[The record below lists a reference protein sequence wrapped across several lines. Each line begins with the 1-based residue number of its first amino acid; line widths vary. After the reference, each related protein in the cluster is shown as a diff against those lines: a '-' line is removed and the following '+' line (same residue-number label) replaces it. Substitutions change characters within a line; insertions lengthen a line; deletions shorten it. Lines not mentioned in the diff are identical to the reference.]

1 MQANNADDEELSRKR
16 QRNRVAQQ
24 KYRRRLKLHID
35 DLERKAAVADR
46 LVAGRET
53 LLPDN
58 LMESIDDFTDPQ
70 LGAPGTSM
78 AQPIDVPPRV
88 SPNTATSTSRESM
101 ASLPRGAAFSGS
113 DCSGLH
119 EDDIF
124 RGFSISTDELSN
136 GSKTFFSTTMGHMDK
151 IEALEAVHFT
161 TSPEVDALQAI
172 TPTRANH
179 LTTGKVGSLPD
190 SLPEMPPGLDHG
202 GLEARVDYVLRSVE
216 KVGFPTLDSFMSSY
230 YTASFRDRSTVQK
243 AQETSRSRGLPIMLD
258 EIRAQ
263 SEQWSAW
270 QSRAYTDSTVRSAAS
285 MIADDFERLTK
296 KRYQCEKELH
306 EALATAVQDDQADMP
321 RSNQSPAMHQLYA
334 AAGELKKTLRNELP
348 NIDTLTSTLS
358 SDELRFPRSMRVELL
373 LATIKV
379 VTAAAD
385 KPLQEA
391 ANWAY
396 LRTITQAS
404 STSSRSRNSDDFDG
418 GSSMSSN

>member
-1 MQANNADDEELSRKR
+1 LTC
-16 QRNRVAQQ
+16 
-24 KYRRRLKLHID
+24 I
-35 DLERKAAVADR
+35 
-46 LVAGRET
+46 
-53 LLPDN
+53 
-58 LMESIDDFTDPQ
+58 
-70 LGAPGTSM
+70 
-78 AQPIDVPPRV
+78 
-88 SPNTATSTSRESM
+88 
-101 ASLPRGAAFSGS
+101 
-113 DCSGLH
+113 
-119 EDDIF
+119 
-124 RGFSISTDELSN
+124 GFSIPTDELSN
-136 GSKTFFSTTMGHMDK
+136 GSKTFFSTTMGHMECPKDK

-202 GLEARVDYVLRSVE
+202 SLEARVDYVLRSVE

-306 EALATAVQDDQADMP
+306 EALATAVQDDQAAMP
-321 RSNQSPAMHQLYA
+321 RPSQSPAMHQLYT
-334 AAGELKKTLRNELP
+334 AAGELKKTLRNEVTPSSSFTPGISHRADINKLP